1 MELVRG
7 ADGGF
12 EICGNKRYCRQQP
25 HHVKEDLVYWDHKI
39 DMEETRIHIYR
50 HREYIEIIGTG

>member
-1 MELVRG
+1 M
-7 ADGGF
+7 DGGF
-12 EICGNKRYCRQQP
+12 ELYYICSNNKRHCRQQP
-25 HHVKEDLVYWDHKI
+25 HHEKEDLVYWDHEI